1 MYDKIKHIS
10 ACILAGG
17 KSSRMGTDKGLLLFH
32 GKPLVERIVEELN
45 VVFESVTIVS
55 NNPEYEKFGL
65 EVVKDLIENIGPA
78 GGIHS
83 AMNHAKTEKI
93 FIVSCDIPFINHE
106 AVEYIVE
113 NSGDAQIAVPLFQGS
128 VQPLFGLYSVNCL
141 PQWNRLLEH
150 GVNKLQQMISHFKL
164 LKIDVNG
171 IRPFNE
177 ILFMNVNDK
186 NDFTKA
192 LQQL

>member
-1 MYDKIKHIS
+1 MHDKIKHIS
-10 ACILAGG
+10 AYILAGG

-32 GKPLVERIVEELN
+32 GKPLIERIIEELN

-55 NNPEYEKFGL
+55 NNPEYEKFRL

-83 AMNHAKTEKI
+83 AMNHATAEKI
-93 FIVSCDIPFINHE
+93 FVVSCDMPFINHE

-113 NSGDAQIAVPLFQGS
+113 NSGEAQIAVPLFQRS

-141 PQWNRLLEH
+141 PQWSRLLEH